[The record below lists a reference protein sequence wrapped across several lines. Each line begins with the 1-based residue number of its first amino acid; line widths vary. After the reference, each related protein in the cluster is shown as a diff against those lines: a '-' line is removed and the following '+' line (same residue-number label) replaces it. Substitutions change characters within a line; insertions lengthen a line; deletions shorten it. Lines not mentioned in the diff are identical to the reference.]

1 MWRRGVERPVRGW
14 HLPVG
19 VRPAADISQGSLS
32 GDASCCRWPV
42 PTRAV
47 PGAGATTALLQ
58 VPDRSTDDAHVRE
71 PALRSI
77 GDILLKSVAI
87 RPTER
92 SLLLVSGAFLTV
104 QVVFTDYGE
113 GNSGAAGFWFAVGCL
128 LLWLVHRKRSR
139 VARGVRSSPRAWCV
153 MASA

>member
-1 MWRRGVERPVRGW
+1 M
-14 HLPVG
+14 
-19 VRPAADISQGSLS
+19 
-32 GDASCCRWPV
+32 
-42 PTRAV
+42 
-47 PGAGATTALLQ
+47 
-58 VPDRSTDDAHVRE
+58 RE
-71 PALRSI
+71 PARRSI
-77 GDILLKSVAI
+77 GDILLKSVAS

-139 VARGVRSSPRAWCV
+139 VARGVIVVTALVGALFYGLGALVAPHAAWLAFV
-153 MASA
+153 HLGQAVPLLVRPVREHVHTRG

>member
-1 MWRRGVERPVRGW
+1 M
-14 HLPVG
+14 
-19 VRPAADISQGSLS
+19 
-32 GDASCCRWPV
+32 
-42 PTRAV
+42 
-47 PGAGATTALLQ
+47 
-58 VPDRSTDDAHVRE
+58 RE